1 MDRRIACFTVPAFQ
15 AAVACLKDRSLR
27 HRPLAIAPLSAPRA
41 VLHEVSMQAAAEGL
55 HAGMPLHEAR
65 RLCSG
70 LHVVPPDPLLVQTAH
85 RTLLE
90 RISRYAPV
98 WEPIGPGSLLLD
110 LTGTTRLFGPPSDT
124 AARIQ
129 REVAETCGLNGIAGV
144 GSNKLVARTATTL
157 VQPSQLYEVRPRSE
171 QAFMAPLSIR
181 SLPRLHHPQFRPLL
195 ERLDDLNLQ
204 TFGDLAEVPLAP
216 LHLAIGSWA
225 ALLARW
231 AHGIDPS
238 PVLPSPVQPQLE
250 ESLQLASDEI
260 DDDRLFGYLFALLER
275 LCRTLRRQHRVCH
288 GLLLTLRYNDHIDM
302 TRQEPLTRGTQWEVD
317 LLPHLSGLLQRCFQ
331 RRVRIRRLTLGV
343 TGLTEAAEQ
352 LSLFDEGPG
361 SGGGSRAKAQRL
373 TMALD
378 HLAERYGE
386 GTVRYGRSLQ

>member
-1 MDRRIACFTVPAFQ
+1 
-15 AAVACLKDRSLR
+15 
-27 HRPLAIAPLSAPRA
+27 
-41 VLHEVSMQAAAEGL
+41 
-55 HAGMPLHEAR
+55 
-65 RLCSG
+65 
-70 LHVVPPDPLLVQTAH
+70 
-85 RTLLE
+85 
-90 RISRYAPV
+90 
-98 WEPIGPGSLLLD
+98 
-110 LTGTTRLFGPPSDT
+110 
-124 AARIQ
+124 
-129 REVAETCGLNGIAGV
+129 
-144 GSNKLVARTATTL
+144 
-157 VQPSQLYEVRPRSE
+157 
-171 QAFMAPLSIR
+171 
-181 SLPRLHHPQFRPLL
+181 LL